1 MSLHKMPRTGLK
13 GIFSHWRPDFMAA
26 ISVSLV
32 ALPLGL
38 GVAAASGFPPIAG
51 LTSAILGGI
60 VVTLFRGSHLAI
72 NGPAAGLIAVILS
85 AAYSLNDGSDQ
96 TLNYVL
102 AAICIA
108 GLIQVLLGVL
118 KLGRIAE
125 IIPSSVIQGIMVAI
139 GIIIFSTQ
147 IHVAMGIKP
156 EGRTTIELLK
166 EILIQIPNIH
176 PVIFGI
182 SVLGIILLV
191 VIPKIQSRVFH
202 YFPASL
208 WVLAIAI
215 IAAYVF
221 NFSEPHSVE
230 LFGNSY
236 PLGPDNLIELP
247 DKLSDAIVHP
257 NFSRIG
263 DYQFWIAVLSIALI
277 ASIQTL
283 AMAKA
288 VDKLDPYKRK
298 TNLNK
303 DLIGVGLATALS
315 GTIGGLPIITVIV
328 RSTVNVNNNAM
339 TKWSNFYHGLLIIAF
354 LFMLSPVIQMVPE
367 AALAA
372 ILVYIGFRLASPY
385 VFKKTYQLGMEQI
398 LILIVTIVITLYS
411 DLLWGI
417 LGGSLFALIM
427 HILLSRMQV
436 AEFLKQLYSN
446 KTSLSETKEGHYNVQ
461 VEGVANFLSIPG
473 ISKIINKIPA
483 RTDVTIDLSN
493 TRLVGM
499 TYMEY
504 LIDFLKMHN
513 DAGGNVV
520 ITGLDRHVSSST
532 HNRALKISLD
542 KVSAKLSPRQLR
554 LKQLA
559 NEKGYQYTAMV
570 DWNTSYLRNFHFFE
584 IRAIERK
591 ENCLSGAYNKLNVNW
606 EIAEVTF
613 SEGAAFNAEIF
624 TVSVMVLKLN
634 KKIPIFSIEKE
645 GVVEKIFDRVMAF
658 SGYKD
663 IDFKMYSDFSKKF
676 LVLGN
681 NEKRIRSFFTDKF
694 VRFMEDHHIY
704 HLESNGEALLIFD
717 KVKLA
722 RTDETIA
729 LINYGEQ
736 LARLL
741 DAGTPEVQK

>member
-1 MSLHKMPRTGLK
+1 MPRTGLQ
-13 GIFSHWRPDFMAA
+13 GIISHWRQDFLAA

-38 GVAAASGFPPIAG
+38 GVASASGFPPIAG
-51 LTSAILGGI
+51 LTSAIIGGI

-85 AAYSLNDGSDQ
+85 AAYSLNDGSGQ
-96 TLNYVL
+96 TLNYLL

-108 GLIQVLLGVL
+108 GLIQVLLGLL

-125 IIPSSVIQGIMVAI
+125 VIPSSVIQGIMVAI

-147 IHVAMGIKP
+147 IHVVMGTIP
-156 EGRTTIELLK
+156 EGKNTIELLK
-166 EILIQIPNIH
+166 EIFIQIPNIH

-191 VIPKIQSRVFH
+191 VIPKIQSRVFN

-215 IAAYVF
+215 FAAYIF
-221 NFSEPHSVE
+221 NFFEPHSIFM
-230 LFGNSY
+230 FGRPY
-236 PLGPDNLIELP
+236 HLGPDYLIEIP
-247 DKLSDAIVHP
+247 DKLIDAIVHP
-257 NFSRIG
+257 DFSRIE
-263 DYQFWIAVLSIALI
+263 DYRFWIAVLSISII

-298 TNLNK
+298 SNLNK

-315 GTIGGLPIITVIV
+315 GAIGGLPIITVIV

-354 LFMLSPVIQMVPE
+354 LFILTPVIQKIPV

-372 ILVYIGFRLASPY
+372 ILVHIGFRLASPA
-385 VFKKTYQLGMEQI
+385 VFKKTYQMGMEQI
-398 LILIVTIVITLYS
+398 IFMVITIVITLYS

-417 LGGSLFALIM
+417 IGGSLFALM
-427 HILLSRMQV
+427 VHILLTRMPPG
-436 AEFLKQLYSN
+436 EFFKQLYSN
-446 KTSLSETKEGHYNVQ
+446 KTKLSETKEGHFYLQ
-461 VEGVANFLSIPG
+461 VDGIASFLSIPK
-473 ISKIINKIPA
+473 ISKMLTVIPPGS
-483 RTDVTIDLSN
+483 DIKIDLSK

-504 LIDFLKMHN
+504 IIDFLNMQK
-513 DAGGNVV
+513 DAGGSVV
-520 ITGLDRHVSSST
+520 IIGLDDHVSSST
-532 HNRALKISLD
+532 HNRALKISLN
-542 KVSAKLSPRQLR
+542 KTSPVLSPRQIR
-554 LKQLA
+554 LKDLSI
-559 NEKGYQYTAMV
+559 EKGFQYTSQV

-584 IRAIERK
+584 IKSIERK
-591 ENCLSGAYNKLNVNW
+591 ENCLSGTFDKLNVNW

-613 SEGAAFNAEIF
+613 SEGAAFNAEVF
-624 TVSVMVLKLN
+624 MVSVMVLKLN
-634 KKIPIFSIEKE
+634 KTIPIFSLEKE
-645 GVVEKIFDRVMAF
+645 AVFEKIFDRVMAF

-676 LVLGN
+676 LVLGK

-694 VRFMEDHHIY
+694 VRFMENHHIY

-729 LINYGEQ
+729 LIDYGEN

-741 DAGTPEVQK
+741 DMSNQL

>member
-1 MSLHKMPRTGLK
+1 MPRTGWK
-13 GIFSHWRPDFMAA
+13 GIVSHWRQDFLAA

-38 GVAAASGFPPIAG
+38 GVASASDFPPIAG
-51 LTSAILGGI
+51 LISAIIGG
-60 VVTLFRGSHLAI
+60 VVATLFRGSHLAI

-85 AAYSLNDGSDQ
+85 ATYSLNDGSGN

-125 IIPSSVIQGIMVAI
+125 VIPSSAIQGIMVAI

-147 IHVAMGIKP
+147 IHVAMGTSPAGKS
-156 EGRTTIELLK
+156 TIELLK
-166 EILIQIPNIH
+166 EIYTQLPNIH

-182 SVLGIILLV
+182 SLLGILLLV
-191 VIPKIQSRVFH
+191 VIPKIQSRLFH

-215 IAAYVF
+215 VAAYVF
-221 NFSEPHSVE
+221 DFFEPHSID
-230 LFGNSY
+230 LFGKSY
-236 PLGPDNLIELP
+236 PVGPENLIELP
-247 DKLSDAIVHP
+247 DKLIDAIVYP
-257 NFSRIG
+257 DFSRIG
-263 DYQFWIAVLSIALI
+263 DYQFWLAVLSIALI

-303 DLIGVGLATALS
+303 DLIGVGFATALS
-315 GTIGGLPIITVIV
+315 GAIGGLPIITVIV

-339 TKWSNFYHGLLIIAF
+339 TKWSNFYHGLLIVLF
-354 LFMLSPVIQMVPE
+354 LFVLTPVIQTVPV

-372 ILVYIGFRLASPY
+372 ILVYIGFRLASPS
-385 VFKKTYQLGMEQI
+385 VFKKTYQLGIEQI
-398 LILIVTIVITLYS
+398 LIMLVTIGITLYS
-411 DLLWGI
+411 DLLLGI
-417 LGGSLFALIM
+417 LGGSLFALM
-427 HILLSRMQV
+427 VHILLARMPVQ
-436 AEFLKQLYSN
+436 EFFRQLYSN
-446 KTSLSETKEGHYNVQ
+446 KTSLAETKKGHYKLD
-461 VEGVANFLSIPG
+461 VEGVASFLSILG
-473 ISKIINKIPA
+473 ISKTINKIPA
-483 RTDVTIDLSN
+483 GSDVTIDLSN

-504 LIDFLKMHN
+504 LIDFLKMQK
-513 DAGGNVV
+513 DTGGNVV
-520 ITGLDRHVSSST
+520 ITGLDRHISSST
-532 HNRALKISLD
+532 HNRALKISLE
-542 KVSAKLSPRQLR
+542 KRVSTKLSPRQLR
-554 LKQLA
+554 LADLA
-559 NEKGYQYTAMV
+559 NEKGYQYSSQV

-591 ENCLSGAYNKLNVNW
+591 ENCLSGVYDHHNVNW

-634 KKIPIFSIEKE
+634 KKIPKFSIEKE
-645 GVVEKIFDRVMAF
+645 GVVDKIFDRVLAF

-663 IDFKMYSDFSKKF
+663 IDFKMYPDFSRKF
-676 LVLGN
+676 LVLGS

-694 VRFMEDHHIY
+694 LRFMEGHHIY

-722 RTDETIA
+722 RTDETLA
-729 LINYGEQ
+729 LIEYGEQ
-736 LARLL
+736 LAGLL
-741 DAGTPEVQK
+741 DADTSEAQN